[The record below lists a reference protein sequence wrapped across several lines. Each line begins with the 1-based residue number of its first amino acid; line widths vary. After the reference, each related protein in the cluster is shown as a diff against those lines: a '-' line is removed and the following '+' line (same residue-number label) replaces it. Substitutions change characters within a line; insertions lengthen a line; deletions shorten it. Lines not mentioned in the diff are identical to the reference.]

1 MNKQEEL
8 AEVLNGIPSMALLPA
23 KQFSF
28 KVSTDRYMFK
38 FPNKGKF
45 SDIDSEFFAEDE
57 TEFEVY
63 TEGNVNVS
71 VITKLL
77 FATKQYPELE
87 PNQLFCP
94 INFKIEDNEV
104 TMYGQVVTML
114 GVNDG

>member
-8 AEVLNGIPSMALLPA
+8 AEVLQGMPSMALLPA
-23 KQFSF
+23 KQFAF
-28 KVSTDRYMFK
+28 NVSADRYMFK

-45 SDIDSEFFAEDE
+45 SDIDSEFFGGDAS
-57 TEFEVY
+57 EFEVCS
-63 TEGNVNVS
+63 EGNVNISIV
-71 VITKLL
+71 TKLL

-94 INFKIEDNEV
+94 INFTVEEDEV

-114 GVNDG
+114 GVNDD